1 MPITL
6 SQLATFL
13 AVARSGSV
21 TAAAEQLVVTQPSVS
36 AALSALSRDLGV
48 ELTRKVGR
56 GIALTAAG
64 EEFARHAA
72 AALGQLD
79 QGRRAATEAA
89 GIAAR
94 QVRVAAVTTAAESL
108 MPRLMQRFAVKHPEV
123 ELTLEVA
130 NRQRVFQQ
138 VLDGVA
144 DVAVGGSPP
153 RDGRLAAT
161 RILANEIVLIVAPD
175 DGLARQ
181 RSVSWDDVTRRTWL
195 LREEGSGTRAL
206 VLSLLAEHEVRPS
219 TLTIGSNGAI
229 KQAVRIGLGVSLQSR
244 IAVELELESGVLAT
258 ARLPGL
264 PARDWHVL
272 WNAAAP
278 VRAPVQTFLDFVRGD
293 LDERLENRLAS
304 PR

>member
-13 AVARSGSV
+13 AVARTGSV

-48 ELTRKVGR
+48 ALTRKVGR
-56 GIALTAAG
+56 RITLTAAG
-64 EEFARHAA
+64 EEFVPYAA
-72 AALGQLD
+72 AVLGQLD
-79 QGRRAATEAA
+79 QGRRAAREAA
-89 GIAAR
+89 GSAAR

-108 MPRLMQRFAVKHPEV
+108 MPLLMQQFAAAHPDI

-153 RDGRLAAT
+153 GDGRLAAKPF
-161 RILANEIVLIVAPD
+161 LSNEIVLIVAPD
-175 DGLARQ
+175 DELARR
-181 RSVSWDDVTRRTWL
+181 RSVSWDAAAERTWL

-206 VLSLLAEHEVRPS
+206 VLSLLAEHDVRPS

-229 KQAVRIGLGVSLQSR
+229 KHAVRIGLGVSLQSR
-244 IAVELELESGVLAT
+244 IAVELELESGVLAI
-258 ARLPGL
+258 ARLRGL
-264 PARDWHVL
+264 PTRDWHVL
-272 WNAAAP
+272 WSAAGP
-278 VRAPVQTFLDFVRGD
+278 VREPVRTFLDFVQR
-293 LDERLENRLAS
+293 
-304 PR
+304 